1 MEAQASIASRAG
13 KKRFV
18 VRPVAFGKI
27 ALILAAIVVLNSGA
41 LAQERPQMLVRNWDE
56 LSRSERSRALENYQR
71 FRQLSP
77 TEQHRLEDKYKK
89 WQSLPDTE
97 KDRIRR
103 NYKLY
108 LQMPKSQKDNF
119 ERLYEEWRSKS
130 R

>member
-1 MEAQASIASRAG
+1 MEEQASIASRAG

-27 ALILAAIVVLNSGA
+27 ALVLVAIVVLSSGA
-41 LAQERPQMLVRNWDE
+41 LAQGRPQVLVRNWDE
-56 LSRSERSRALENYQR
+56 LSQDERSRALENYQR

-77 TEQHRLEDKYKK
+77 TEQRGLEDKYKK
-89 WQSLPDTE
+89 WQSLPNTE

-103 NYKLY
+103 NYELY

>member
-1 MEAQASIASRAG
+1 M
-13 KKRFV
+13 
-18 VRPVAFGKI
+18 RPVAFGKI
-27 ALILAAIVVLNSGA
+27 VLVLVAIVVLCSGA
-41 LAQERPQMLVRNWDE
+41 LAQGRPQVLVRNWDE
-56 LSRSERSRALENYQR
+56 LSQDERSRALENYQR

-77 TEQHRLEDKYKK
+77 AEQHSLEDKYKK

-103 NYKLY
+103 NYELY